1 MKYSYLFLT
10 LVTVI
15 LISCTSKETDPLHG
29 YSTGYVR
36 SMWSVCYFSH
46 INAQPQINRHTF
58 IPICDCVMDGTR
70 EDFSKSELD
79 NMPEGE
85 LAPYFEKKT
94 TECIEEARKNQ
105 EALQPSKML

>member
-1 MKYSYLFLT
+1 
-10 LVTVI
+10 
-15 LISCTSKETDPLHG
+15 
-29 YSTGYVR
+29 
-36 SMWSVCYFSH
+36 
-46 INAQPQINRHTF
+46 
-58 IPICDCVMDGTR
+58 VMDGTR

-79 NMPEGE
+79 SMPEGE